1 MSNRHISQYVM
12 ITPPH
17 EYAGRCG
24 EIDELFQDKH
34 GRVMARVELECGA
47 SVSVWDGQTGT
58 VAMMTNTDSQ
68 YLGQGGESITISE
81 RSEI

>member
-24 EIDELFQDKH
+24 EIDELYKDKH
-34 GRVMARVELECGA
+34 GRVMVRVELECG
-47 SVSVWDGQTGT
+47 VPVRVWEGQTRT
-58 VAMMTNTDSQ
+58 VAMMA
-68 YLGQGGESITISE
+68 
-81 RSEI
+81 RA

>member
-1 MSNRHISQYVM
+1 MSNRRIGQYVM

-17 EYAGRCG
+17 EYAGQCG

-34 GRVMARVELECGA
+34 GRVMVRVELECG
-47 SVSVWDGQTGT
+47 VSVRVWEGQTMA
-58 VAMMTNTDSQ
+58 VAMMANTDSQ